1 MRAAR
6 PNLRRTP
13 HGIAMRLF
21 TSPASPFA
29 RKVLACAI
37 ARGVDGGIELVP
49 TDAWSSPA
57 ELLAGNPLSKVPVL
71 LLEDGTAVFDSPVI
85 CDLLDTLGAAPSLM
99 PAADPPP
106 NIMIEGRDGIM
117 DAAVAR
123 RVAAALPQDEGRR
136 AADARQKGVVERG
149 LARLEAARPEGLAD
163 VGAIAAACALG
174 YLDFRFA
181 HEPWREAHPRLA
193 AWLASVEGHPALV
206 RSAPK

>member
-1 MRAAR
+1 
-6 PNLRRTP
+6 
-13 HGIAMRLF
+13 MRLL
-21 TSPASPFA
+21 TASASPFA

-99 PAADPPP
+99 PAAGPARLRAAV
-106 NIMIEGRDGIM
+106 MQALADGIM

-149 LARLEAARPEGLAD
+149 LARLEAAPPEGLAD